1 MSQVTVIQPT
11 YPSYQILL
19 FVGAWQPQAFIVGA
33 WRPTPP
39 PIFLKIGCNMDDGTD
54 KFSSIVDVPSCLKR
68 EYDSLVPI
76 AREHSVKFPASGEYE
91 SNSGGMYNTIKEG

>member
-1 MSQVTVIQPT
+1 
-11 YPSYQILL
+11 
-19 FVGAWQPQAFIVGA
+19 
-33 WRPTPP
+33 
-39 PIFLKIGCNMDDGTD
+39 MDDGTD